1 MPPPLDF
8 GKTVNPILT
17 RGRGD
22 YAQHITICSQVFQ
35 TFQRPY
41 QVPGLGPSFEKCE
54 KGKGFPLSF
63 QPKFEFYLQN
73 MARQS
78 LASLVHTPP
87 CILPKLTFFRNR
99 SQGSFLFDI
108 VRKLCGLLMIDS
120 SDGFIS
126 SIFDKCSMLL
136 QTIWP
141 SNHTSHTK
149 IYFNEFVANALRD
162 NIGSKKISI

>member
-1 MPPPLDF
+1 MPS
-8 GKTVNPILT
+8 ILLFAPRFFRPSNGPT
-17 RGRGD
+17 RCLAWDPRLKSVKRVKVSPC
-22 YAQHITICSQVFQ
+22 HFS
-35 TFQRPY
+35 
-41 QVPGLGPSFEKCE
+41 
-54 KGKGFPLSF
+54 LSSNF
-63 QPKFEFYLQN
+63 IS
-73 MARQS
+73 RIWQS

-141 SNHTSHTK
+141 SNHTSHIK
-149 IYFNEFVANALRD
+149 VYLNEFVANALRD
-162 NIGSKKISI
+162 NIG